1 MRRLIMAGILIALGM
16 AAVFV
21 LYPYFM
27 QERLIFYPQELA
39 QEKLLHIRQALP
51 EAEEVRLAAPDGVAL
66 HGWYVKGRGTGPS
79 PLVIYFGGN
88 AEEVS
93 AALPEAAGYAGEG
106 WSVVLMNYRGYGLSG
121 GEPGERELFGDAE
134 FIYDEFARREDVDAA
149 TVAVMGRS
157 LGSGVA
163 VYLASV
169 RPVAGVVLVSP
180 FDRLKSVARGHY
192 PFLPVSWL
200 LKHPFDSLSRAPNVT
215 VPLLALVA
223 GEDRV
228 IPAEHSLGL
237 AEGWGGD
244 YTLRN
249 IKGEGHNTIS
259 RNPLYREHIVD
270 FLRELKGQD
279 RE

>member
-1 MRRLIMAGILIALGM
+1 MTGILIALGM

-27 QERLIFYPQELA
+27 QERLIFYPQQLARERLA
-39 QEKLLHIRQALP
+39 QIRQGLP
-51 EAEEVRLAAPDGVAL
+51 EAEEARLVAPDGVAL
-66 HGWYVKGRGTGPS
+66 HGWFVKGRGEGPS
-79 PLVIYFGGN
+79 PLLVYFGGN

-93 AALPEAAGYAGEG
+93 ATLPEAEGYSREG
-106 WSVVLMNYRGYGLSG
+106 WSVVLINYRGYGLSG

-134 FIYDEFARREDVDAA
+134 LIYDEFAGREDVDAA

-157 LGSGVA
+157 LGAGVA

-180 FDRLKSVARGHY
+180 FDSLKSVAGRHY

-200 LKHPFDSLSRAPNVT
+200 LKHPFDSLSRAPDVKA
-215 VPLLALVA
+215 PLLALMG

-228 IPAEHSLGL
+228 IPAEHSLRL
-237 AEGWGGD
+237 TEGWGGD

-249 IKGEGHNTIS
+249 IKGEGHNTIP
-259 RNPLYREHIVD
+259 RNPLYREHIVG
-270 FLRELKGQD
+270 FLRELKGRD